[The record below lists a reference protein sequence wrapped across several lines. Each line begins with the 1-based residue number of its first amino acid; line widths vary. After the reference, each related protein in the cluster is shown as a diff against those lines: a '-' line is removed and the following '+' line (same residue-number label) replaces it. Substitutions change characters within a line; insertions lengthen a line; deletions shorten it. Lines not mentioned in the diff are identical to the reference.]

1 MILGDYSVGKT
12 NIVRRIFNKS
22 FDENTLTTIGIEFGT
37 LEINDTYDNTVLIQ
51 LWDTCKNLIIKAGA
65 EKYKAITTGH
75 LRNADGIIL
84 VFDLSN
90 EKSLISLDYWY
101 NMISI
106 SNNKSDIKILLIGN
120 KLDLIYEHY
129 ISQENIENELQL
141 IDNKISYFMLNKDIF
156 GYVKSSAKENINI
169 QEPFIDF
176 YHNIIFSCKND
187 KLQRNYF
194 NHKINR
200 GDKVGV
206 VNLNNK
212 ESSCC

>member
-1 MILGDYSVGKT
+1 MIIQFLYSFGILV
-12 NIVRRIFNKS
+12 S
-22 FDENTLTTIGIEFGT
+22 F
-37 LEINDTYDNTVLIQ
+37 
-51 LWDTCKNLIIKAGA
+51 KLIIAGA

-101 NMISI
+101 NMIST

-129 ISQENIENELQL
+129 ISQENIEKELQI
-141 IDNKISYFMLNKDIF
+141 IDNKISYFMLNKEIF

-200 GDKVGV
+200 GDRIGI
-206 VNLNNK
+206 VNINNK
-212 ESSCC
+212 ENTCC